1 MQYSGNFFQI
11 LRLKTFIVNR
21 LLQIY
26 GFMDVFMAFMILV
39 GYNEFLLKR
48 VFNFFFFFIKLKSTK
63 KPSLVRIMSHS
74 LLHTRVYY

>member
-26 GFMDVFMAFMILV
+26 GLMDVFMAFMILV

-48 VFNFFFFFIKLKSTK
+48 VFIIIFFFHQTEK
-63 KPSLVRIMSHS
+63 R
-74 LLHTRVYY
+74 

>member
-26 GFMDVFMAFMILV
+26 GLMDVFMAFMILV

-48 VFNFFFFFIKLKSTK
+48 VFNFVFFIKLKSAK